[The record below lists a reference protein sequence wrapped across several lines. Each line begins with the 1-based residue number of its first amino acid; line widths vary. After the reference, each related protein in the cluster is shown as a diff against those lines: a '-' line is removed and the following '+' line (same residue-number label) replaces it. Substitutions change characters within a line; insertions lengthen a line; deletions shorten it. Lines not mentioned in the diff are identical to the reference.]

1 MNRAWTLLCF
11 ACVVS
16 CSDNGVVGVEGD
28 SGTDTSTD
36 AMPIDSAVPGLL
48 SIRIEPDAAT
58 VLDDGVDP
66 GESRAFRAIGT
77 FEEGERD
84 ITDAVVW
91 ALDDERLGSIDGGGF
106 TSVGI
111 GGRTTVTA
119 IAGTEVGLA
128 DLTVRLELE
137 RIDPMSPGGPELFP
151 ADTASDVTDDPDG
164 PRIVYPSHETMFPRN
179 LERVTHQWNAEGL
192 DAFEVR
198 FESDV
203 ASLRFYVG
211 TLDFL
216 PDLEAWRWIAE
227 SHAGSSL
234 ELSVRGVDSSD
245 PSTVYRSQ
253 TLELYYSESE
263 VRGALY
269 YWSTGARGVM
279 RATISSPIATKFYT
293 DPEGDDDQCVACH
306 TVARN
311 GRRMSMGYGGERLR
325 QISVPDRELQIPAD
339 PDEQGPEY
347 GWGTFNPPADRL
359 LFASKGEL
367 FLFDAESG
375 AQLEPPALPEGWSAT
390 FPDWSPDG
398 RSIAIAY
405 HPTDGLGNK
414 GVEGTGLARI
424 PVAADGT
431 FGTAEVLLPS
441 ADGDADT
448 LVFPSYSPDSRWL
461 AFVRTVG
468 KSKDAE
474 SAVMYLLA
482 SDGMGAPFELVR
494 LNQRVRDA
502 DGVLDVGNTMPSWAP
517 SSAPGIFWLV
527 FSSVRAYGNVIEDGG
542 RDQLWGAAIDPARI
556 GVGDSSFA
564 AFWMPFQQVEEGNHR
579 AFWAIDTD
587 DVCPSEV
594 EICDGFDSDCDG
606 IVDEECCT
614 PMPEICDDGIDNDC
628 DGVEDEGCGCGEE
641 ICNNLTD
648 DDCDEVVDEDCLI

>member
-1 MNRAWTLLCF
+1 MKRVWIVF
-11 ACVVS
+11 ALMA
-16 CSDNGVVGVEGD
+16 CSDGGVVGVDGD
-28 SGTDTSTD
+28 GGVDAAND
-36 AMPIDSAVPGLL
+36 AMLDDSSVPGLL
-48 SIRIEPDAAT
+48 ALRVEPAAAT
-58 VLDDGVDP
+58 VIDDGVDP
-66 GESRAFRAIGT
+66 GEMQAFRAIGT
-77 FEEGERD
+77 FEDGERD
-84 ITDAVVW
+84 VSGDVVW
-91 ALDDERLGSIDGGGF
+91 ALENDALGTLEVGSF
-106 TSVGI
+106 TSIGI
-111 GGRTTVTA
+111 GGRSEVTA
-119 IAGTEVGLA
+119 RAGSLMGRG

-137 RIDPMSPGGPELFP
+137 RVDPTSPGGRELFP
-151 ADTASDVTDDPDG
+151 EDDSEDVLDDPDG

-179 LERVTHQWNAEGL
+179 LERVTHQWSAEGL

-245 PSTVYRSQ
+245 PATVYRSQ
-253 TLELYYSESE
+253 TLELYYSEAA

-293 DPEGDDDQCVACH
+293 DPESGNDECVACH

-339 PDEQGPEY
+339 PDVDGPEY
-347 GWGTFNPPADRL
+347 GWGTFNPPANRL

-367 FLFDAESG
+367 YLYDAESG
-375 AQLEPPALPEGWSAT
+375 AELEAPALPEGWSAT

-405 HPTDGLGNK
+405 HPTDSLGNK

-424 PVAADGT
+424 PVSDDGT
-431 FGTAEVLLPS
+431 FGAPEVLLAS
-441 ADGDADT
+441 DDGDEDT

-474 SAVMYLLA
+474 SAVMYLLSA
-482 SDGMGAPFELVR
+482 DGMGAPVELIR
-494 LNQRVRDA
+494 LNQRVRDE
-502 DGVLDVGNTMPSWAP
+502 DGVVDVGNAMPSWAP
-517 SSAPGIFWLV
+517 SSSPGIFWLV
-527 FSSVRAYGNVIEDGG
+527 FSSVRAYGNVLEDGG
-542 RDQLWGAAIDPARI
+542 RDQLWGAAIDPLAI
-556 GVGDSSFA
+556 GAGDASYT

-579 AFWAIDTD
+579 AFWAINTD
-587 DVCPSEV
+587 EVCPSEV
-594 EICDGFDSDCDG
+594 ELCDGFDSDCDG

-614 PMPEICDDGIDNDC
+614 PSPEVCDDGVDNDC

-641 ICNNLTD
+641 ICNNMID
-648 DDCDEVVDEDCLI
+648 DDCDESVDEDCLI

>member
-1 MNRAWTLLCF
+1 MRQVWLSVLLV
-11 ACVVS
+11 AA
-16 CSDNGVVGVEGD
+16 CSDSGVVGTEGD
-28 SGTDTSTD
+28 SGAADATSD
-36 AMPIDSAVPGLL
+36 VARDVDVPPGLL
-48 SIRIEPDAAT
+48 SLRIEPESAT
-58 VLDDGVDP
+58 VLDDGVEP
-66 GESRAFRAIGT
+66 GESQAFRAIGT

-84 ITDAVVW
+84 ITDDVVW
-91 ALDDERLGSIDGGGF
+91 ALDEDRLGTIESGAF
-106 TSVGI
+106 TSAGI
-111 GGRTTVTA
+111 GGNTNVTA
-119 IAGTEVGLA
+119 AAGAMSGIAVLR
-128 DLTVRLELE
+128 VRLEVE
-137 RIDPMSPGGPELFP
+137 RSDPESPGGPELFP
-151 ADTASDVTDDPDG
+151 DDTSGDVLDDPDG

-179 LERVTHQWNAEGL
+179 LERVTHQWSAEGL
-192 DAFEVR
+192 DTFEVR
-198 FESDV
+198 FDSDV

-227 SHAGSSL
+227 SHAGGSL

-253 TLELYYSESE
+253 TLELYYSEAA

-293 DPEGDDDQCVACH
+293 DPESGDDECVACH

-311 GRRMSMGYGGERLR
+311 GRRMSMGFGGERLR
-325 QISVPDRELQIPAD
+325 QISVPDRELQIPSD

-347 GWGTFNPPADRL
+347 GWGTFNPPANRL

-367 FLFDAESG
+367 FLYDAETG
-375 AQLEPPALPEGWSAT
+375 DELAPPVLPGGWSAT

-405 HPTDGLGNK
+405 HPDESLGNK

-424 PVAADGT
+424 PVAEDGT
-431 FGTAEVLLPS
+431 FGTPEVLLAS
-441 ADGDADT
+441 MDGDRDT
-448 LVFPSYSPDSRWL
+448 LVFPSYSPDSQWI

-482 SDGMGAPFELVR
+482 ADGEGAPVELMR
-494 LNQRVRDA
+494 LNERVRDE
-502 DGVLDVGNTMPSWAP
+502 DGIVDVGNTMPSWAP

-527 FSSVRAYGNVIEDGG
+527 FSSVRAYGNVIENGG
-542 RDQLWGAAIDPARI
+542 RDQLWGAAIDPLAI
-556 GVGDSSFA
+556 GAGDSSFA
-564 AFWMPFQQVEEGNHR
+564 SFWMPFQQVEEGNHR

-606 IVDEECCT
+606 IVDEECCA
-614 PMPEICDDGIDNDC
+614 PEPEVCDDGIDNDC
-628 DGVEDEGCGCGEE
+628 DGVEDEGCGCGDE
-641 ICNNLTD
+641 ICNNMID